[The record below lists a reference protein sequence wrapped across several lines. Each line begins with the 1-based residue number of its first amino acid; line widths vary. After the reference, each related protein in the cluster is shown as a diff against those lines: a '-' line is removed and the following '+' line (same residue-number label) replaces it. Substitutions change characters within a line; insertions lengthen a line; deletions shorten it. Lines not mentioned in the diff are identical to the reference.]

1 MEDLHK
7 VKKTEELDHIV
18 NRMPKKFGVQ
28 ITIIVMVSIF
38 LLLIFGYLIT
48 YPDVQSGT
56 VSINT
61 ENPAVKVVSPASG
74 KLILQ
79 KENQQ
84 EVLKGDIIGYLENP
98 ANMGDILLVNKLV
111 EGIDI
116 NDRFSLINL
125 SLPGKVYLGAINN
138 KYYALLDALQQYKNY
153 YNNKTLDHQLR
164 TYNELLN
171 EQKNILSTSRKKA
184 ELSHNSTSYIENFAK
199 RDSILLEKKVISVAE
214 FERNKINHINAAYTE
229 VNTKAEA
236 SQVMLELFRT
246 QNAITETQ
254 IKKDEVEKSL
264 TLQLTSSYHELSMA
278 LKSFEENYIFR
289 SPRDGILQYLNFWND
304 DYFIR
309 SGEAVFSI
317 VPADSKIVA
326 HVRLPNSGAGKV
338 LKGQEVIIKLDNFPY
353 NEYGSL
359 RGVVQEISLMTNIQ
373 QTSQGDLEQYLIYVE
388 LPDGL
393 KTNYAQRLQFKYELK
408 GVAEIITRD
417 RRLIERIFD
426 NLKYMLSKKNN
437 GYST

>member
-184 ELSHNSTSYIENFAK
+184 EIPK
-199 RDSILLEKKVISVAE
+199 RAP
-214 FERNKINHINAAYTE
+214 
-229 VNTKAEA
+229 
-236 SQVMLELFRT
+236 
-246 QNAITETQ
+246 
-254 IKKDEVEKSL
+254 SL
-264 TLQLTSSYHELSMA
+264 Q
-278 LKSFEENYIFR
+278 
-289 SPRDGILQYLNFWND
+289 
-304 DYFIR
+304 
-309 SGEAVFSI
+309 
-317 VPADSKIVA
+317 
-326 HVRLPNSGAGKV
+326 
-338 LKGQEVIIKLDNFPY
+338 
-353 NEYGSL
+353 
-359 RGVVQEISLMTNIQ
+359 
-373 QTSQGDLEQYLIYVE
+373 
-388 LPDGL
+388 
-393 KTNYAQRLQFKYELK
+393 
-408 GVAEIITRD
+408 
-417 RRLIERIFD
+417 
-426 NLKYMLSKKNN
+426 
-437 GYST
+437 